1 MISQIQHGVELDIK
15 ESEMEEAD
23 AQKDYEAAMK
33 TATAK
38 RAADSELIVTKDSE
52 RAQLTAVLEDQKG
65 KKSLKVEQLAGVAE
79 KLGDLHSSCDQL
91 LETYD
96 DRKKARTAEM
106 EGLKNSKAVLSGA
119 NLGLMQRHH

>member
-15 ESEMEEAD
+15 ESELEEAD
-23 AQKDYEAAMK
+23 SQKDYEEQMK
-33 TATAK
+33 DATAK

-52 RAQLTAVLEDQKG
+52 RAQLTGVLEDQKG
-65 KKSLKVEQLAGVAE
+65 KKSLKVEQLDGVAE

-106 EGLKNSKAVLSGA
+106 E
-119 NLGLMQRHH
+119 